1 MLSLAIAAGFAFVTD
16 IGTQGLAHKMFFSLM
31 AWVVFAGLLIGR
43 HRLGWRGKTAIKGTL
58 TGFAFLLLGFYGSK
72 FVLEFIL

>member
-1 MLSLAIAAGFAFVTD
+1 
-16 IGTQGLAHKMFFSLM
+16 M

-72 FVLEFIL
+72 FVLEFILLLKCNTSDSFTATPINV